1 MITREKTTR
10 AMVFDPQSTL
20 HPGKKQEHPSTYYL
34 STSTVQRPEGI
45 QSSVPYEWIRISEST
60 DNGADRRILGR
71 GGKAICR
78 IDDYS
83 SNDVSFLPGDGK
95 GPI

>member
-1 MITREKTTR
+1 MITREKTTP

-20 HPGKKQEHPSTYYL
+20 HPRKKQEHPFTYYL
-34 STSTVQRPEGI
+34 STSTVQWPEGI
-45 QSSVPYEWIRISEST
+45 QSSVPYERIRISEST
-60 DNGADRRILGR
+60 DNGADRILGR

-83 SNDVSFLPGDGK
+83 SNDVSLLPGDGK